1 MLQNPQII
9 KKDGKAEFVVIPIQ
23 EYLDIKYL
31 DIKKMLEDLE
41 DLHDLRKAKEDEKNL
56 QSLPLDSVRKELNMA

>member
-23 EYLDIKYL
+23 EYLDIK
-31 DIKKMLEDLE
+31 KMLEDYE
-41 DLHDLRKAKEDEKNL
+41 DLQDLRKAKEDEKNL
-56 QSLPLDSVRKELNMA
+56 QSLPLDSVRRELNMS